1 MTLSANA
8 RLSGLCWTLL
18 CLIALSG
25 PSAWAAPSGDGPPT
39 AEASAPASSEGV
51 ATGSE
56 QSATEPTT
64 QEGAASQSASG
75 GSPAP
80 AKRDPIR
87 LEPARPNLPTLAFK
101 PGWSDLSNSQRQ
113 VLASFESQ
121 WQQLPLNEKRAWA
134 DLASRFPQMSEQDQ
148 ARVQRRISE
157 WAGLSPEERKLAR
170 ANFRMAQQTGSAN
183 LQADWERYQ
192 AMTPEQRAVL
202 GTAGTTSNTA
212 ARHAG
217 APTGLAKEAAQP
229 LPRRTPKTVIASEP
243 DGQAVPA
250 RGISQTVGTPD
261 NRR

>member
-1 MTLSANA
+1 MTLSANV
-8 RLSGLCWTLL
+8 RLSALCWTLL
-18 CLIALSG
+18 CLVALSG
-25 PSAWAAPSGDGPPT
+25 QSAWAAASGDGPPS
-39 AEASAPASSEGV
+39 AEASAPVSSEGG
-51 ATGSE
+51 ATVSE
-56 QSATEPTT
+56 QSATDPAPPEASAG
-64 QEGAASQSASG
+64 QSQSGAS
-75 GSPAP
+75 SMAV
-80 AKRDPIR
+80 KRDPIR
-87 LEPARPNLPTLAFK
+87 LEPARPSLPTLAFK
-101 PGWSDLSNSQRQ
+101 PGWSDLSHSQRQ

-157 WAGLSPEERKLAR
+157 WAKLSPEERKLAR

-202 GTAGTTSNTA
+202 GTAGSTSNTA

-250 RGISQTVGTPD
+250 KGVSQTVGAPA

>member
-1 MTLSANA
+1 MTLSANV

-18 CLIALSG
+18 CLVALSG
-25 PSAWAAPSGDGPPT
+25 QSAWAAASGDGPPS
-39 AEASAPASSEGV
+39 AEASAPVSSEGSASV
-51 ATGSE
+51 SE
-56 QSATEPTT
+56 QSATDPAPTEASAG
-64 QEGAASQSASG
+64 QSQSGASPM
-75 GSPAP
+75 SV
-80 AKRDPIR
+80 KRDPIR
-87 LEPARPNLPTLAFK
+87 LEPARPSLPTLAFK

-157 WAGLSPEERKLAR
+157 WAKLSPEERKLAR

-202 GTAGTTSNTA
+202 GTAGSTSS
-212 ARHAG
+212 
-217 APTGLAKEAAQP
+217 AP
-229 LPRRTPKTVIASEP
+229 
-243 DGQAVPA
+243 
-250 RGISQTVGTPD
+250 
-261 NRR
+261 

>member
-1 MTLSANA
+1 VTLSANA
-8 RLSGLCWTLL
+8 RFFGLCLTLL
-18 CLIALSG
+18 YLVALPG
-25 PSAWAAPSGDGPPT
+25 QSAWAATSGDGPPS
-39 AEASAPASSEGV
+39 AESSAPVSSEGAAAV
-51 ATGSE
+51 SE
-56 QSATEPTT
+56 QSATEAAP
-64 QEGAASQSASG
+64 QEASAGPSYTGA
-75 GSPAP
+75 SPVSV
-80 AKRDPIR
+80 KRDPIR
-87 LEPARPNLPTLAFK
+87 LEPSRPSLPTLAFK
-101 PGWSDLSNSQRQ
+101 PGWSDLSQSQRQ

-157 WAGLSPEERKLAR
+157 WAKLSPEERKLAR

-202 GTAGTTSNTA
+202 GTAGSTSNTA

-250 RGISQTVGTPD
+250 KGVSQTVGAPA

>member
-1 MTLSANA
+1 MTLAASA
-8 RLSGLCWTLL
+8 RLSGLFRALI

-25 PSAWAAPSGDGPPT
+25 QAGWAAASGDGSPT
-39 AEASAPASSEGV
+39 AEATAPVPTEGG
-51 ATGSE
+51 ATVSE
-56 QSATEPTT
+56 QSIAESAPH
-64 QEGAASQSASG
+64 EGATGQAAAGASQ
-75 GSPAP
+75 AP

-87 LEPARPNLPTLAFK
+87 LEPARPSLPTLAFK
-101 PGWSDLSNSQRQ
+101 PGWSDLSSSQRQ

-202 GTAGTTSNTA
+202 GTAGSTSNTA

-217 APTGLAKEAAQP
+217 APTGLAKEASQP
-229 LPRRTPKTVIASEP
+229 LPRRAPKTVIASEP

-250 RGISQTVGTPD
+250 QGVSQTVGTPAK
-261 NRR
+261 RR